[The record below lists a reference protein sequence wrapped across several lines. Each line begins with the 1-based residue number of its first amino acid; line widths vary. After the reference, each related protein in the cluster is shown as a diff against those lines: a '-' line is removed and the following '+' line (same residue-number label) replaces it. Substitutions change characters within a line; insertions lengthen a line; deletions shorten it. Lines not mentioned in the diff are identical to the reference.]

1 MRKVIGVK
9 RFNMAVIAAITCAC
23 LIQLSGC
30 AKDINY
36 IVDHE
41 PSVRGTVRETDD
53 EYIVIDVSEEDVY
66 YGENVPLFR
75 RNGFFRNY
83 PFLI

>member
-1 MRKVIGVK
+1 MK

-23 LIQLSGC
+23 LMQLSGC

-41 PSVRGTVRETDD
+41 PSVRGTVTETK
-53 EYIVIDVSEEDVY
+53 ERYIVIEVSEEDEAYDSYSSLEVSLDV
-66 YGENVPLFR
+66 EREDSMISF
-75 RNGFFRNY
+75 
-83 PFLI
+83 